1 MKAILFDAGPIISL
15 TTNNLLWLLEP
26 LKEKFKG
33 EFCMTESVR
42 KELVDKPLSTKKF
55 KFEALQVQHMIEK
68 GVLKVIKDGRVSGK
82 ANQLLDLASSI
93 FYVHGNP
100 MRPLQLGELE
110 SLAAAKIMDILYIV
124 VDERV
129 TRLLL
134 ENPGQLE
141 ELFEKRMHADVHVK
155 SAKLAKLHKEV
166 EGVKLIRSFE
176 LVTIAYELGLL
187 DRYLVKIPKARKQLL
202 QAVLWGIKL
211 NGCSVGHKEIDE
223 IVSIELKKKSR

>member
-1 MKAILFDAGPIISL
+1 MKALLFDAGPIISL

-26 LKEKFKG
+26 LKEKFGG
-33 EFCMTESVR
+33 EFYLTEGVR
-42 KELVDKPLSTKKF
+42 KELIEKPIRTKKF
-55 KFEALQVQHMIEK
+55 KFEALQVQHLIDK
-68 GVLKVIKDGRVSGK
+68 GVLKIIGSDRISGK
-82 ANQLLDLASSI
+82 AGQLLDLANGV

-110 SLAAAKIMDILYIV
+110 SLAAAKIKNIPYVV

-141 ELFEKRMHADVHVK
+141 ELFEKRLHADVHVK
-155 SAKLAKLHKEV
+155 SARLSKLHKEV

-176 LVTIAYELGLL
+176 LVIIAYELGLL

-223 IVSIELKKKSR
+223 IVKLELKKK

>member
-26 LKEKFKG
+26 LKEKFGG
-33 EFCMTESVR
+33 EFYLTEGVR
-42 KELVDKPLSTKKF
+42 KELIEKPLRTKKF
-55 KFEALQVQHMIEK
+55 KFEALQVQYMIDK
-68 GVLKVIKDGRVSGK
+68 GVLKIIKDGKLRNK
-82 ANQLLDLASSI
+82 AERLIDLANGI
-93 FYVHGNP
+93 FFVHGNP
-100 MRPLQLGELE
+100 LKTLQLGELE
-110 SLAAAKIMDILYIV
+110 SLAAAKMMDIPYIV

-141 ELFEKRMHADVHVK
+141 ELLEKRLHADVHVK
-155 SAKLAKLHKEV
+155 SARLAKLHKQV

-176 LVTIAYELGLL
+176 LVAIAYELGLL
-187 DRYLVKIPKARKQLL
+187 DRYVVKVPDARKQLL

-211 NGCSVGHKEIDE
+211 NGCSVGQREIDE
-223 IVSIELKKKSR
+223 IVRIELKK

>member
-33 EFCMTESVR
+33 EFYMAESVR
-42 KELVDKPLSTKKF
+42 KELVDKPLKTKKF
-55 KFEALQVQHMIEK
+55 KFEALQVQHMIDK
-68 GVLKVIKDGRVSGK
+68 GVLKIIKDGKLRSK
-82 ANQLLDLASSI
+82 AEQLIDLANGI

-100 MRPLQLGELE
+100 MKPLQMGELE
-110 SLAAAKIMDILYIV
+110 SLAAAKLNNIPYIA

-141 ELFEKRMHADVHVK
+141 ELLEKRLHADVHVK
-155 SAKLAKLHKEV
+155 SAKLAKLHKQV

-176 LVTIAYELGLL
+176 LVAIAYELGLL
-187 DRYLVKIPKARKQLL
+187 DRYLVKIPNARKQLL

-211 NGCSVGHKEIDE
+211 NGCSVGHQEIDE
-223 IVSIELKKKSR
+223 VVSLELKKNSR

>member
-1 MKAILFDAGPIISL
+1 MKAMLFDAGPIISL

-26 LKEKFKG
+26 LKEKFGG
-33 EFCMTESVR
+33 EFYMTEGVR
-42 KELVDKPLSTKKF
+42 KELIEKPLRTKKF

-68 GVLKVIKDGRVSGK
+68 GVLKVIKNGK
-82 ANQLLDLASSI
+82 LRNKAEQLIDFANSI

-100 MRPLQLGELE
+100 LRILQLGELE
-110 SLAAAKIMDILYIV
+110 SLAAAKMMNIPYIV

-141 ELFEKRMHADVHVK
+141 ELLEKRLHTDVHVK
-155 SAKLAKLHKEV
+155 SAKLAKLHKTV

-176 LVTIAYELGLL
+176 LAIIAYELGLL
-187 DRYLVKIPKARKQLL
+187 DKYLVNIPYVRKQLL

-211 NGCSVGHKEIDE
+211 NGCSVGQREIDE
-223 IVSIELKKKSR
+223 VVRIELKK

>member
-1 MKAILFDAGPIISL
+1 MRALLFDAGPIISL

-26 LKEKFKG
+26 LKERFKG
-33 EFCMTESVR
+33 EFYLTEGVC
-42 KELVDKPLSTKKF
+42 KELIEKPLRTKKF

-68 GVLKVIKDGRVSGK
+68 GVLKVIKNGKIRGK
-82 ANQLLDLASSI
+82 AEQLLDLANSI
-93 FYVHGNP
+93 FYVRGNP
-100 MRPLQLGELE
+100 MRALQLGELE
-110 SLAAAKIMDILYIV
+110 SLAAAKVMSIPYMV

-141 ELFEKRMHADVHVK
+141 ELLEKRLHADVHVK
-155 SAKLAKLHKEV
+155 SAMLAKLHKEV

-187 DRYLVKIPKARKQLL
+187 DGYLVKIPDARKQLL

-211 NGCSVGHKEIDE
+211 NGCSAGQREIDE
-223 IVSIELKKKSR
+223 VVNLELKK